1 MAKLKKRED
10 GRYQKSVIV
19 GKKPNGKY
27 IKKSVYGKTQKEL
40 EANIVALTNEINSG
54 VVVWHNDISF
64 LELANIWMDQFLT
77 VKSSTWKYHQKAI
90 IEKHLLPFLGGM
102 HAKDLRQVHLQSIIS
117 KLASQGYATSTMKK
131 IKQIA
136 EQIMRIAV
144 DSDLI
149 LKNPFSGVKVPS
161 VEPEMRRALTESE
174 IDLITENW
182 RGTRMGPAAMIM
194 LYAGLRIGE
203 VLALEWADL
212 DFEKRTITVSKARA
226 VYKNQASIKAPK
238 TKAGVRVV
246 PIPETLFNAL
256 NEVKKKR
263 GLVCPDMKGNV
274 MSASALSSAWKTFI
288 NHLNECA
295 GGIKGTGPSQ
305 KTVMV
310 IDHITAH
317 MLRHTY
323 ATMLFDAG
331 VDVKSA
337 QKFLGHSDIE
347 VTLEIYTHLSKF
359 KEEQAIQ
366 ALDEHLKERKKDP
379 EICLLRVL

>member
-1 MAKLKKRED
+1 M
-10 GRYQKSVIV
+10 
-19 GKKPNGKY
+19 
-27 IKKSVYGKTQKEL
+27 
-40 EANIVALTNEINSG
+40 
-54 VVVWHNDISF
+54 
-64 LELANIWMDQFLT
+64 
-77 VKSSTWKYHQKAI
+77 
-90 IEKHLLPFLGGM
+90 
-102 HAKDLRQVHLQSIIS
+102 
-117 KLASQGYATSTMKK
+117 
-131 IKQIA
+131 
-136 EQIMRIAV
+136 
-144 DSDLI
+144 
-149 LKNPFSGVKVPS
+149 
-161 VEPEMRRALTESE
+161 
-174 IDLITENW
+174 
-182 RGTRMGPAAMIM
+182 
-194 LYAGLRIGE
+194 
-203 VLALEWADL
+203 ALEWADL

-305 KTVMV
+305 KTVLV